1 MSSFPSGDIQFVSKV
16 GDRYLFNHR
25 DEKLVRVQFADLLIS
40 SNEGGVPFVFPAPVY
55 EVKHIPPHAYIELP
69 ARDQQLDGY
78 MLLRI
83 DEAEWDDGQTVTDPL
98 KLSER
103 SLWGGAVFSEE
114 KADRELKQLRTEPER
129 RAKTTD
135 D

>member
-1 MSSFPSGDIQFVSKV
+1 MSSFPSGKLQFVSK
-16 GDRYLFNHR
+16 GNTRYLFNHR
-25 DEKLVRVQFADLLIS
+25 DEKVVRVQFADLLIS
-40 SNEGGVPFVFPAPVY
+40 SNEGAPFVFPAPVY
-55 EVKHIPPHAYIELP
+55 EVKHIPPHAYVELP
-69 ARDQQLDGY
+69 SRDQHLDGY

-83 DEAEWDDGQTVTDPL
+83 DEAEWHDGQTVTDPL